1 MCFTLNYENV
11 TKDMDNENKLFYAII
26 CRRWDIVSEQINA
39 DCNWEE
45 IKNRKFATTNITI
58 EKCFSMN
65 LQFLKSNKN
74 KAYYQK
80 ICNNLGERFK
90 NLIQEKKCDYDSKDF
105 YEGES
110 VFDVFFEGKQ
120 AVFDVKEFDKQMIAS
135 KQLMKN
141 NATMVLD
148 EVGTGKTVAGIY
160 AMQKVIQYRLD
171 ENVKN
176 LVFPSAAILIV
187 CPYSKRED
195 WNSDVNRQLG
205 RRSVIIEQSDNG
217 KLIKQKSQNP
227 NKPLIYIMGCV
238 GGNLDDS
245 TSSLKKSLKT
255 FHQNRNWDLVIID
268 ECHNCYNNY
277 CDIRADRVMLLT
289 ATPIVINSKNIRTF
303 DDYKNLM
310 KSIIGDSCWNPK
322 IPVDKKIIPISKP
335 LFDDND
341 IFVCN
346 YKEDIFNVNINR
358 KIKFILCERTENRKK
373 WFNKL
378 RYTKDF
384 FSAMYADQDDFRLSE
399 KMKDIFKDDL
409 CDYNVG
415 ENKKLEK
422 LIEIIN
428 GDGDYK
434 EYITKSIII
443 FCEMQATVD
452 MIYNKMVGLT
462 DEKTIIGKK
471 YGEVGEIQ
479 NITTN
484 PNIVLERLKNHIRLA
499 NGNRSILI
507 TTGKSA
513 GTGLNLGEFN
523 TVIHYELP
531 YTSNE
536 LEQRFGRI
544 ERADDLIRNISNNN
558 EPVSIENEMIFLVNQ
573 ASDEDSDFET
583 NRMLYYAINKINIA
597 CQYMPMRNTVLF
609 HPEFTKR
616 LKGDAEKYFVR
627 IQEICNNKNDI
638 YNLDEYIKYKKR
650 ERTISEWIRE
660 LKNLTESEKNKIES
674 AKDVKSKIDVILNDV
689 DNNNDIIKKKDELD
703 VFCKMES
710 HDDVDKLVNTTLEF
724 VLWLKNALKFYGIE
738 FNSPDEF
745 EDYEKIAETITEE
758 KGNADTDNKTRND
771 AYKISISNIQD
782 KIISEEILLDDIC
795 KKVLTAIKSIN
806 EGQNAMGIFY
816 FDEDKKFC
824 NKSVSDF
831 RRNSKEKSV

>member
-1 MCFTLNYENV
+1 MGC
-11 TKDMDNENKLFYAII
+11 
-26 CRRWDIVSEQINA
+26 
-39 DCNWEE
+39 
-45 IKNRKFATTNITI
+45 
-58 EKCFSMN
+58 
-65 LQFLKSNKN
+65 
-74 KAYYQK
+74 
-80 ICNNLGERFK
+80 
-90 NLIQEKKCDYDSKDF
+90 
-105 YEGES
+105 
-110 VFDVFFEGKQ
+110 
-120 AVFDVKEFDKQMIAS
+120 
-135 KQLMKN
+135 
-141 NATMVLD
+141 
-148 EVGTGKTVAGIY
+148 TGG
-160 AMQKVIQYRLD
+160 
-171 ENVKN
+171 
-176 LVFPSAAILIV
+176 
-187 CPYSKRED
+187 
-195 WNSDVNRQLG
+195 NSDDSDSALKQSFKKF
-205 RRSVIIEQSDNG
+205 RSDR
-217 KLIKQKSQNP
+217 K
-227 NKPLIYIMGCV
+227 
-238 GGNLDDS
+238 
-245 TSSLKKSLKT
+245 
-255 FHQNRNWDLVIID
+255 WDLVIID
-268 ECHNCYNNY
+268 ECHNCFNNY

-289 ATPIVINSKNIRTF
+289 ATPIVINSKNIRNF
-303 DDYKNLM
+303 GDYKNLM
-310 KSIIGDSCWNPK
+310 KLIIGDNCWNHK
-322 IPVDKKIIPISKP
+322 IPVDKKINPISKP

-399 KMKDIFKDDL
+399 KMKDIFNDDL

-434 EYITKSIII
+434 EYITKSIIV

-558 EPVSIENEMIFLVNQ
+558 EPVSIENEMIFLINQ

-616 LKGDAEKYFVR
+616 LKGDAEKYFVH
-627 IQEICNNKNDI
+627 IQEICNNKNDK

-689 DNNNDIIKKKDELD
+689 DNNNDIIEKKDELD

-710 HDDVDKLVNTTLEF
+710 HDDVDKLVNTTLEY

-738 FNSPDEF
+738 FNIPDEF
-745 EDYEKIAETITEE
+745 EDYEEIAETITEE

-795 KKVLTAIKSIN
+795 KKVLMVIKSIN
-806 EGQNAMGIFY
+806 EGQNATGIFY

-824 NKSVSDF
+824 NKLVSDF